1 MNEMTLGEWLDNWYT
16 LYAKPFLKTSTLVS
30 YNGYIEKH
38 IKPFIGAVK
47 LSDLNGI
54 ILQEFFNEKY
64 VSGRLDNTGGLSEK
78 TVLNIRQMLHAALR
92 KALEN
97 GFISANYVEHV
108 RLQKVSIPDMRVLS
122 VEEQQRLITDLEIHK
137 DEYSIGF
144 ILLLATGIRVGE
156 LCALKWSNI
165 DFLRKII
172 KIRHTL
178 QRLIP
183 YYYVIQDE
191 NWFSIMHYYDRIN
204 ECTLYYTINRKKSF
218 DDCIRDSLLS
228 LEDGE
233 ALYNYYLTLSPDT
246 EPQYYGMHQVG
257 ISPVYYGYLDLLE
270 KGYILHG
277 FGYEMKEW
285 NEADCDFNLND
296 KEHSGMS
303 IIQNSGSNVYA
314 MVSGEITDIGENFI
328 VFHGFAKQRDIYLDP
343 VIVYVNV
350 NTAGLSVGQE
360 FKKGQVITHT
370 NNKRQEMQYKK
381 NLSPP
386 FFDQGFVSLINNNT
400 GYDYLNITIFD
411 FMDYQKSVI
420 DPEIILSLANNN

>member
-54 ILQEFFNEKY
+54 VLQEFFNEKY

-178 QRLIP
+178 QRLPNLNPDDDSKTII
-183 YYYVIQDE
+183 VI
-191 NWFSIMHYYDRIN
+191 NSPKSDR
-204 ECTLYYTINRKKSF
+204 S
-218 DDCIRDSLLS
+218 IRDIFINDVIIEKLYSHRDFIMDKFGKECVTENQFILTRKLNKPVEPRTVQDAFKRLLKRANVEDANLHSLRHTFATRAIEAGIDYKTLS
-228 LEDGE
+228 LILGHADISTTMNRY
-233 ALYNYYLTLSPDT
+233 AHVMDDT
-246 EPQYYGMHQVG
+246 
-257 ISPVYYGYLDLLE
+257 
-270 KGYILHG
+270 K
-277 FGYEMKEW
+277 K
-285 NEADCDFNLND
+285 A
-296 KEHSGMS
+296 
-303 IIQNSGSNVYA
+303 A
-314 MVSGEITDIGENFI
+314 M
-328 VFHGFAKQRDIYLDP
+328 
-343 VIVYVNV
+343 
-350 NTAGLSVGQE
+350 
-360 FKKGQVITHT
+360 
-370 NNKRQEMQYKK
+370 
-381 NLSPP
+381 
-386 FFDQGFVSLINNNT
+386 
-400 GYDYLNITIFD
+400 
-411 FMDYQKSVI
+411 
-420 DPEIILSLANNN
+420 EIILSQLFL